1 MLRAEIGNRLL
12 KGWKSI
18 WCRTREGRE
27 MRAVLAAFPA
37 GILAAGL
44 ALPGGLRP
52 FGMALSM
59 ALPGSAALA
68 ALGGSVVGYTVLG
81 DFADNLSRVAVLALI
96 LGVKLLSDSVPRL
109 RSSPAFLAAMAGLL
123 CGAVTGIRCT
133 LSSLGAGEWLFGMA
147 EAALTGGITWF
158 AFHASRFILS
168 GRRPGE
174 ATAVQRAGLIL
185 TGLSV
190 LMGLSGVRAALFVPG
205 RVITCA
211 ILLLCGERRSAQSA
225 AETGICCT
233 AALTAADP
241 ANMLVGAVYTAC
253 GYWAGCLASLG
264 RVRQGFVFIALGL
277 AAVLVG
283 GGLGQ
288 AELVRGYFDLLLGTA
303 VFLALPERVRRRFPA
318 HRRGRPVSSAGTGRT
333 AARLRFSAGTL
344 IDLEKTVEAVS
355 KKLFETGV
363 CSIDGV
369 YTGAS
374 EKVCRKCGLK
384 LFCWDTACNQT
395 REAFAKLTPVLKA
408 KGAVTAEDLPAYFTD
423 RCPKTAD
430 LTAAVNGLYT
440 QFISREA
447 ARRKVAQAKQVAAEQ
462 FEGISDMLAEFSGE
476 LREIASIDSA
486 LSERVAGMLR
496 EMGEDPE
503 EVYCILDR
511 YDRMRVEI
519 YSESPLKP
527 EAACLREELSAL
539 TERPL
544 DGPCT
549 VSAED
554 VTRTAFFE
562 QARLKVDYGCC
573 QLTARAGKI
582 SGDCC
587 DTFSDGKGFY
597 HMILSDGMGTGG
609 RAAVDAIM
617 TVSFVL
623 RLIKAGFGFDAALK
637 LINSSLLI
645 RTGEETL
652 ATLDIGCIDLYTGR
666 MEFLKAGAAP
676 SFLCRE
682 GKVAEITGSS
692 LPAGI
697 LQGIHYDRRSVRLRE
712 GDLIVMMSD
721 GAMTVAPDWMK
732 EELALAS
739 GEPPQKV
746 AERLAQLAK
755 RNERGPGDDITV
767 MAARIVLA

>member
-1 MLRAEIGNRLL
+1 MLRAQLGNRLS
-12 KGWKSI
+12 KGWKTLFNH
-18 WCRTREGRE
+18 TREGKE
-27 MRAVLAAFPA
+27 LRAVLLSFPV
-37 GILAAGL
+37 GILAAVL
-44 ALPGGLRP
+44 ELPGGMRP
-52 FGMALSM
+52 FGMAAAM
-59 ALPGSAALA
+59 ALPGSTALSALA
-68 ALGGSVVGYTVLG
+68 GSVVGYSLFG
-81 DFADNLSRVAVLALI
+81 DFADNLSCIAVLACT
-96 LGVKLLSDSVPRL
+96 LGVKLLCDGIPRL
-109 RSSPAFLAAMAGLL
+109 RSSPLFLSVMAALL
-123 CGAVTGIRCT
+123 FGAVTGIRCT
-133 LSSLGAGEWLFGMA
+133 LLSLGVGEWIFGMA
-147 EAALTGGITWF
+147 EAALTGGITYF
-158 AFHASRFILS
+158 GFFASRFLLS
-168 GRRPGE
+168 GRRLTE
-174 ATAVQRAGLIL
+174 ANTVQRTSIVLVA
-185 TGLSV
+185 LSL
-190 LMGLSGVRAALFVPG
+190 LMGLSSFQLGLFTPG
-205 RVITCA
+205 RILTCTA
-211 ILLLCGERRSAQSA
+211 LLLCGERRSAQSA

-233 AALTAADP
+233 AALTAANP
-241 ANMLVGAVYTAC
+241 GNMLLGAVYTAC
-253 GYWAGCLASLG
+253 GYWAGLFSGLG
-264 RVRQGFVFIALGL
+264 RMRQTMVFIGTGLIALL
-277 AAVLVG
+277 AG
-283 GGLGQ
+283 GITGQ
-288 AELVRGYFDLLLGTA
+288 MPGYFDLLLGSA
-303 VFLALPERVRRRFPA
+303 LFLLLPDKLRRKVPA
-318 HRRGRPVSSAGTGRT
+318 IQRGKPVSYADTGRT

-344 IDLEKTVEAVS
+344 VDLEKTVEAVS
-355 KKLFETGV
+355 KKLYQTGV

-369 YTGAS
+369 YSGAS
-374 EKVCRKCGLK
+374 EKVCRRCGLK

-395 REAFAKLTPVLKA
+395 RDAFSKLTPVLKA
-408 KGAVTAEDLPAYFTD
+408 KGSVTPEDLPAYFTD
-423 RCPKTAD
+423 RCPKIAD
-430 LTAAVNGLYT
+430 LTAAVNSFYT

-486 LSERVAGMLR
+486 LSDRVAGMLR

-511 YDRMRVEI
+511 YDRMRVEV
-519 YSESPLKP
+519 YSPASLKP
-527 EAACLREELSAL
+527 ETGFLREELSSL
-539 TERPL
+539 TQRPL
-544 DGPCT
+544 DGPSV

-554 VTRTAFFE
+554 VTRTTFYE
-562 QARLKVDYGCC
+562 QARLKVQYGYS
-573 QLTARAGKI
+573 QIVAREGKI

-609 RAAVDAIM
+609 RAAVDSIM

-652 ATLDIGCIDLYTGR
+652 ATLDIGCIDLYTGK
-666 MEFLKAGAAP
+666 MEFLKAGAVS
-676 SFLCRE
+676 SFLCRD

-697 LQGIHYDRRSVRLRE
+697 LQGIHYDRRTVRLRE

-721 GAMTVAPDWMK
+721 GAMTVAPDWLK

-739 GEPPQKV
+739 KEPVEKI